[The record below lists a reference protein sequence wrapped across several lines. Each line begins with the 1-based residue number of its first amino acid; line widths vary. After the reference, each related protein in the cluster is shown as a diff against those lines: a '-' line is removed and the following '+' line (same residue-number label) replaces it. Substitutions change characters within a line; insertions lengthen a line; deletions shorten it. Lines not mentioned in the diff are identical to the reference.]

1 MRALLTVLAL
11 LPLSAMA
18 VVPVATSTGSS
29 SHAHAGAQVVAP
41 HVVAHLALGGI
52 GGWDYPMVDGAS
64 HRLYLSRGDR
74 VMVVDTGSGKT
85 VGEITHTDGVHGVAL
100 APRHGVGF
108 TSNGKASTVSVFD
121 LKSLRTLADI
131 AIPGRGPDAI
141 LYDRASD
148 RVLTFNGK
156 SEDIT
161 VIDAGKRTV
170 VATIKL
176 DGNPEFAASDG
187 KGHVLV
193 NIESKGEVAQLDPRA
208 AKVLAT
214 WTLGGCEEPTGLAVD
229 VVHRRTFSVCQN
241 GMMVVLDADT
251 GRRVAQLPI
260 GAGPDGAA
268 FDPKLRLAYS
278 ANGHDG
284 TMTVVHEDDPEHFRV
299 LANVPTQVSAR
310 TITLDEASHHVYLP
324 AANFGPLPA
333 DAPEHTRPPMLPD
346 SFSVVVLQP

>member
-1 MRALLTVLAL
+1 MRAFFPVLAL
-11 LPLSAMA
+11 LPLSVMAAM
-18 VVPVATSTGSS
+18 PGTSPRTPKL
-29 SHAHAGAQVVAP
+29 HAAAQVAAP
-41 HVVAHLALGGI
+41 HVVAPLALGGV
-52 GGWDYPMVDGAS
+52 GGWDYPLVDGAS
-64 HRLYLSRGDR
+64 HRLYLSRSDR
-74 VMVVDTGSGKT
+74 VIVVDTVSGKA
-85 VGEITHTDGVHGVAL
+85 VGEIAHTDGVHGVAL

-108 TSNGKASTVSVFD
+108 TSNGKANSVSVFD
-121 LKSLRTLADI
+121 LKSLKVLAEI

-161 VIDAGKRTV
+161 VIDARKRTV

-193 NIESKGEVAQLDPRA
+193 NIESKGEVAQLDPRT

-214 WTLGGCEEPTGLAVD
+214 WTLGGCEEPSGLAVD
-229 VVHRRTFSVCQN
+229 LAHRRTFSVCQN
-241 GMMVVLDADT
+241 AMMVVLDADT

-268 FDPKLRLAYS
+268 FDPKLGLAYS
-278 ANGHDG
+278 ANGQDG
-284 TMTVVHEDDPEHFRV
+284 TLTVVHEDDPDHFHV
-299 LANVPTQVSAR
+299 VANVPTQKSAR
-310 TITLDEASHHVYLP
+310 TITLDEASHRLYLP

-333 DAPEHTRPPMLPD
+333 DAPAHTRPPMLPD
-346 SFSVVVLQP
+346 SFGVVVLQP

>member
-1 MRALLTVLAL
+1 MRALLTVLAV

-310 TITLDEASHHVYLP
+310 TITLDEASHHVS
-324 AANFGPLPA
+324 LPA

>member
-1 MRALLTVLAL
+1 MRALLPVLAL
-11 LPLSAMA
+11 LPLSVMAAM
-18 VVPVATSTGSS
+18 PLQTLHTPKL
-29 SHAHAGAQVVAP
+29 HAAAQGAIPKVVAP
-41 HVVAHLALGGI
+41 FALGGI
-52 GGWDYPMVDGAS
+52 GGWDYPLVDGAS

-74 VMVVDTGSGKT
+74 VMVVDTRTGKAM
-85 VGEITHTDGVHGVAL
+85 GEIAHTDGVHGVAL

-108 TSNGKASTVSVFD
+108 TSNGKANTVSVFD
-121 LKSLRTLADI
+121 LKSLHVLAEI

-161 VIDAGKRTV
+161 VIDARKRAV

-229 VVHRRTFSVCQN
+229 VAHRRTFSVCQN
-241 GMMVVLDADT
+241 AMMVVLDADT

-268 FDPKLRLAYS
+268 FDPALGLAYS
-278 ANGHDG
+278 ANGQDG
-284 TMTVVHEDDPEHFRV
+284 TLTVVHEDDPDHFHV
-299 LANVPTQVSAR
+299 VANVPTQVSAR
-310 TITLDEASHHVYLP
+310 TITLDEASHRVYLP
-324 AANFGPLPA
+324 AAKFGPLPA
-333 DAPEHTRPPMLPD
+333 DAPAHTRPPMLPD
-346 SFSVVVLQP
+346 SFGVVVLQP